1 MPTRAN
7 MWRSALAM
15 RRRSALQ
22 RHIGALV
29 LACICATTA
38 LAETDAG
45 PALESVPA
53 DMQVLHCGLSKG
65 VLYITYAR
73 DGRAAI
79 APAFHTPAI
88 RKACAAAGYPLA
100 AGPPERLATPAPASR
115 IGITPPPV
123 LGASA
128 RSSSVAEPSFSAQA
142 SGSVI
147 TIDGRNDAD
156 VAFHCVINFAWT
168 SDDEPGGSRGVTT
181 QATLPAR
188 QSNRVVFISGPY
200 RNVRFVGQPRWNC
213 RPDG

>member
-1 MPTRAN
+1 MGCKAVE
-7 MWRSALAM
+7 MSHRS
-15 RRRSALQ
+15 SHY
-22 RHIGALV
+22 RHFGALL
-29 LACICATTA
+29 LAYTCAIPA
-38 LAETDAG
+38 AAEGDTG
-45 PALESVPA
+45 WALESLPA
-53 DMQVLHCGLSKG
+53 EAQVLHCGLSKG
-65 VLYITYAR
+65 VLYVTYAR

-79 APAFHTPAI
+79 APAFPTPVI

-100 AGPPERLATPAPASR
+100 SGPPGRLSSPAPASR
-115 IGITPPPV
+115 IGIAPPPGPGGGGSPPS
-123 LGASA
+123 L
-128 RSSSVAEPSFSAQA
+128 AEPSFSAQA

-200 RNVRFVGQPRWNC
+200 RNVRFVGQPRWTC
-213 RPDG
+213 RPSG